1 MLTHTDD
8 EPNVDEFDAE
18 QFFDTENPNC
28 EFNDANADH
37 STLATEQSECP
48 SLREHWK
55 LAEQNRNGFFVE
67 DGLLYHHD
75 TILGHKVK
83 QLCLPEKR
91 IPVVLEMGHDAPF
104 AGTHGCQIHL
114 S

>member
-1 MLTHTDD
+1 MSVTLEHSDDRVSTPTQTNVVVADTHTDD

-28 EFNDANADH
+28 ECNDTNADH
-37 STLATEQSECP
+37 STLTTEQSECP
-48 SLREHWK
+48 SLREYWK

-67 DGLLYHHD
+67 DGLSYHRD

-83 QLCLPEKR
+83 QVYLPENAY
-91 IPVVLEMGHDAPF
+91 P
-104 AGTHGCQIHL
+104 
-114 S
+114 